1 MTSENTKA
9 LEFNYPPELPI
20 CAFRAEILDTLK
32 KNNVIIVCGET
43 GSGKT
48 TQLPKMAM
56 ELGLGEDGRKIAC
69 TQPRRVAATT
79 VAERVAKEL
88 KTEIGDIIGY
98 QHRFD
103 KKLSDDTRV
112 KFMTDGVLL
121 TETLFDPL

>member
-1 MTSENTKA
+1 MSVRDPSIE
-9 LEFNYPPELPI
+9 LPSPEELPI
-20 CAFRAEILDTLK
+20 TAFRKEILDALS

-56 ELGLGEDGRKIAC
+56 ELGCGQDGRKIAC
-69 TQPRRVAATT
+69 TQPRRVAATA

-88 KTEIGDIIGY
+88 KTNIGEIVGY

-103 KKLSDDTRV
+103 K
-112 KFMTDGVLL
+112 
-121 TETLFDPL
+121 

>member
-1 MTSENTKA
+1 MTSVNTKA
-9 LEFNYPPELPI
+9 LEFSYPPELPI
-20 CAFRAEILDTLK
+20 CAFRAEILDALK

-56 ELGLGEDGRKIAC
+56 ELNLGSNGRKIAC

-88 KTEIGDIIGY
+88 KTEIGDIVGY

-103 KKLSDDTRV
+103 KKLS
-112 KFMTDGVLL
+112 
-121 TETLFDPL
+121 